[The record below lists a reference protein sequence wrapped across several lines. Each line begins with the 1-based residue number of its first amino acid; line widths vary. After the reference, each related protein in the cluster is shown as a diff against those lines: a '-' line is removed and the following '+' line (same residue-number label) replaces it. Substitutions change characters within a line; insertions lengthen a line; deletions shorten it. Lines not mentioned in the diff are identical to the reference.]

1 MQHITVL
8 KEEAIELLNLHEK
21 SRVVDCTYGGGG
33 HSELVLRSIGD
44 EGKLLCI
51 DLDENVFAST
61 TDDDRLRTF
70 VGNFKDI
77 ESIIAE
83 THFGAPDAILADL
96 GWRSDQFEESGK
108 GFSFSSDEPLL
119 MTFGNPSNHVFTAHD
134 VVNNWDEENLADI
147 IYGYGEERAARKI
160 AKAIVEARTETEISS
175 AKELADIV
183 DAAAGRFYRRSRLHP
198 ATKTFQAIRMA
209 VNDELNSLKKL
220 LQDGFQLLTPAG
232 RIAIISFH
240 SLEDRIVKH
249 TFRDLS
255 QKGLARLITKKPVIP
270 TKEEISINP
279 RARSAK
285 LRVLEKI

>member
-220 LQDGFQLLTPAG
+220 LQDGFESLAPKG